1 MTALNLSTRRRLK
14 QLPQIASV
22 WEGDR
27 RPLVSGLPPTTDWT
41 DAGTEPQPNGECIL
55 WVDGSQGMV
64 RAMDVVTP
72 DTGPEAVVRTL
83 LRAME
88 HPHNPNSPARPQKI
102 VVSDRELL
110 FFLRGVLQDLDI
122 VLDYVPSLPLIDEI
136 FRGFQ
141 EAVSSRPPQL
151 PPQHAEDLP
160 DKAIDIWHDAPWDVF
175 ADHQILAIEIN
186 RWDLTTLYAS
196 VMGMLGMEFGVL
208 FYRSLES
215 LKRFRQRVLAN
226 ESLEAMEE
234 AFLGQDCLFVTFES
248 DRDDDSNDVDLSTLP
263 IDAIEPVFGN
273 LHPLEGLRSFLYDE
287 EAAALLVSLEA
298 LHRFLRQHHS
308 KFEADA
314 FPGISSRYRIPLPD
328 SETNQT
334 TQVSIKVSTMPDL
347 ATELLAMADAEETD
361 DVDFP
366 IVRDDLVPANSF
378 LSLGVVPWEMLDV
391 LRSGT
396 AEHYPLPNVKVA
408 GDGFPVVMIQ
418 TSRPKAKTLIE
429 ALKAAGGLQAI
440 CFNPGAD
447 PLGSARYD
455 LGLFQ
460 TGNGDLH
467 LFGEFGD
474 DDPAHIAARKKWD
487 QRCKKTEG
495 CCGLI
500 IAKGLTGAS
509 RGDPQFKD
517 MVALFEAR
525 SLTSKE
531 LALGTLQL
539 HLAADWL

>member
-1 MTALNLSTRRRLK
+1 MPSN
-14 QLPQIASV
+14 
-22 WEGDR
+22 
-27 RPLVSGLPPTTDWT
+27 TDWT
-41 DAGTEPQPNGECIL
+41 DAGIDPQPNGECIL

-72 DTGPEAVVRTL
+72 DTGSEAVVRTL

-110 FFLRGVLQDLDI
+110 FFLRGVLQGLDI
-122 VLDYVPSLPLIDEI
+122 VLDYAPSLPLIDEI

-141 EAVSSRPPQL
+141 DAVSSRPPQL
-151 PPQHAEDLP
+151 PPQYAEALP
-160 DKAIDIWHDAPWDVF
+160 EKAIAIWHDAPWDVF
-175 ADHQILAIEIN
+175 ADHQILAIEVN
-186 RWDLTTLYAS
+186 RWDLNTLYAS

-215 LKRFRQRVLAN
+215 LQRFRERVLAN

-248 DRDDDSNDVDLSTLP
+248 DRDEEDEIDVSTLSL
-263 IDAIEPVFGN
+263 DAIEPVFGN

-287 EAAALLVSLEA
+287 EATALLVVLEA
-298 LHRFLRQHHS
+298 LHRFIRQHRS

-314 FPGISSRYRIPLPD
+314 FPALSSRYRIPLLAEAID
-328 SETNQT
+328 DATDAATKTAQI
-334 TQVSIKVSTMPDL
+334 SIKVATMPDL
-347 ATELLAMADAEETD
+347 AAELLALTDAED
-361 DVDFP
+361 DDPDVP
-366 IVRDDLVPANSF
+366 TVRDDLVPANSF
-378 LSLGVVPWEMLDV
+378 LSLGVVPWEMLDL
-391 LRSGT
+391 LRSGM
-396 AEHYPLPNVKVA
+396 AEHQQLADVKAA

-418 TSRPKAKTLIE
+418 TSRPKAKTLISD
-429 ALKAAGGLQAI
+429 LKTAGGLQAI

-447 PLGSARYD
+447 PFESEHYD

-467 LFGEFGD
+467 LFGEFGN
-474 DDPAHIAARKKWD
+474 DDPTHIAARKKWD
-487 QRCKKTEG
+487 QRCKKTNG

-500 IAKGLTGAS
+500 IATGLTGAS
-509 RGDPQFKD
+509 RGQPQFKD

-525 SLTSKE
+525 ALTSKE
-531 LALGTLQL
+531 LGLGTLQL
-539 HLAADWL
+539 RLAADF